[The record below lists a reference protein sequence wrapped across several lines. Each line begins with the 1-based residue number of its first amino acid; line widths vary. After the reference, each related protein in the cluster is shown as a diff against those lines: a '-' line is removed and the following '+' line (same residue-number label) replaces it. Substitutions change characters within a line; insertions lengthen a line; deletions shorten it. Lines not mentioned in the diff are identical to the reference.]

1 MCIVQCLLHCWP
13 HRGTSLCSCRCGFWL
28 AALRSGDLQTK
39 EPFRMC
45 SYCERPCSVVYSRL
59 HTEKLC
65 YVWLLWGSKNV
76 FVFIYSSC
84 IWLDNTQA
92 WSYRLFKRY
101 QILNFRLKYLLS
113 SVALDLRSPVGTHS
127 VLRLVA
133 GFRFLSS
140 MHILE
145 GMNPGKICSGAKL
158 FRPSPRYLPP
168 SISGVKVVLKETKTK
183 RIRRHGQN
191 HITMEQTDLFWTC
204 NIY

>member
-1 MCIVQCLLHCWP
+1 MCIVQCLHHCWP
-13 HRGTSLCSCRCGFWL
+13 HRGTSLCSCRCGYWL

-39 EPFRMC
+39 ESFRMC
-45 SYCERPCSVVYSRL
+45 SHCKRPCSVIYSRL
-59 HTEKLC
+59 HTEKT
-65 YVWLLWGSKNV
+65 VWVAVLFFFDFL
-76 FVFIYSSC
+76 YSSC
-84 IWLDNTQA
+84 IWLDNTKA
-92 WSYRLFKRY
+92 WSYRLFKRC
-101 QILNFRLKYLLS
+101 QIWNFRLKYLLR
-113 SVALDLRSPVGTHS
+113 SVALDPRSPVGTHS

-145 GMNPGKICSGAKL
+145 GVNPGKICSGTKR

-183 RIRRHGQN
+183 RRTSRTKSH
-191 HITMEQTDLFWTC
+191 HWCMEQTDLFWTC

>member
-1 MCIVQCLLHCWP
+1 M
-13 HRGTSLCSCRCGFWL
+13 
-28 AALRSGDLQTK
+28 
-39 EPFRMC
+39 
-45 SYCERPCSVVYSRL
+45 RL
-59 HTEKLC
+59 
-65 YVWLLWGSKNV
+65 KNLFF

-113 SVALDLRSPVGTHS
+113 SVALDLLSPVGTHS

-145 GMNPGKICSGAKL
+145 GVNLGKICSGAKR
-158 FRPSPRYLPP
+158 FCPSPRYLPP
-168 SISGVKVVLKETKTK
+168 SISGAKVVLKETKSK

-191 HITMEQTDLFWTC
+191 HITDAWSKLICFEPVTFTRAGQ
-204 NIY
+204 YRA